1 MIRSSSP
8 DSTPPNSSRKAR
20 TSGRTP
26 EAGLSVQ
33 AKPERLAALLRANQH
48 LLRKIKAK
56 RQNITRL
63 VEKLRTTATT
73 AVGLLA
79 PVYLEMEQLDQ
90 QGHALFAELLSRKRQ
105 PRGVVRDIKDIYAEL
120 QRSGLLSFQNPARAN
135 RKPDAESPD
144 PIPDFGWDEQP
155 PRSAHGEGGVSAR
168 RPDEGAV
175 GQSVRGLFRK
185 LAEALHPDKV
195 QVEAEKER
203 RTEAMKEITRAYQDG
218 DLARLLE
225 LERTW
230 MVGGQMAFASEEV
243 VEIERRC
250 ATQERTNEALR
261 EQLDQLTW
269 ELKELRRSPQA
280 ELFSQAER
288 AAKGTGM
295 TPVEWMV
302 QDASAQLDHLRKLID
317 FVTSFR
323 DGNIDLDEFLA
334 GPSFLHD
341 PEDSPEDSEEELMNL
356 IIELAKTRPRSK
368 KRKRPSAT
376 PNDCPF

>member
-1 MIRSSSP
+1 
-8 DSTPPNSSRKAR
+8 
-20 TSGRTP
+20 
-26 EAGLSVQ
+26 
-33 AKPERLAALLRANQH
+33 
-48 LLRKIKAK
+48 
-56 RQNITRL
+56 
-63 VEKLRTTATT
+63 
-73 AVGLLA
+73 
-79 PVYLEMEQLDQ
+79 MEQLDQ
-90 QGHALFAELLSRKRQ
+90 QGHALFTELLSRKRQ

-135 RKPDAESPD
+135 RKPDAESTD

-356 IIELAKTRPRSK
+356 IIELAKTLPRSK